1 MKKWWMF
8 LLAVVVAGCAGHGGG
23 LRVGE
28 STMDDV
34 FVAMGHPAMEW
45 VEPDGSRRLAFPRG
59 PMGVRTYMVDIS
71 PNGVLDRI
79 ENVMAPPAFARVR
92 AGMTTA
98 RILNLLGPSNPQWT
112 SYYEA
117 RDELVWGWRYCD
129 DWSQLARFFVLFDG
143 TTETVRS
150 TLTLKEDQVGHC
162 VGGLMGCWCS
172 R

>member
-1 MKKWWMF
+1 MKKLRVL
-8 LLAVVVAGCAGHGGG
+8 LLAAVLAGCAGHGGG

-28 STMDDV
+28 STADDV
-34 FVAMGHPAMEW
+34 FIAMGQPAMEW
-45 VEPDGSRRLAFPRG
+45 VESDGSRRLAFPRS
-59 PMGVRTYMVDIS
+59 PWGVHTYMVDIL
-71 PNGVLDRI
+71 PNGVLDRV
-79 ENVMAPPAFARVR
+79 ENVMTPAAFARVQ

-98 RILNLLGPSNPQWT
+98 QILHLLGPSISQWS